1 MLNGDFEIC
10 STMLEIF
17 GHYWI
22 IQIRVQAKQENGG
35 AHRQEAVEGGRF
47 CS

>member
-1 MLNGDFEIC
+1 MFYYLGD
-10 STMLEIF
+10 LLDKAVIF

-22 IQIRVQAKQENGG
+22 IQIRVQAKQANGG
-35 AHRQEAVEGGRF
+35 VHRQEAVEGGRF